1 MWRLKSCRA
10 LTNIKKLLPRRQR
23 RSSTIR
29 RRRGVPDDVKK
40 GHFAVVVRSG
50 AGDQLTRRAV
60 VPLRC
65 LRNPEF
71 VKLLEQAADEYGF
84 RSQEVPN
91 LSVQVTIMV
100 YPYSVGPSA
109 ALVDPLR
116 RKSGR
121 PRKYGT
127 LE

>member
-84 RSQEVPN
+84 RSQG
-91 LSVQVTIMV
+91 TITV
-100 YPYSVGPSA
+100 CC
-109 ALVDPLR
+109 R
-116 RKSGR
+116 RPADFDGIL
-121 PRKYGT
+121 GFDGNG
-127 LE
+127 L